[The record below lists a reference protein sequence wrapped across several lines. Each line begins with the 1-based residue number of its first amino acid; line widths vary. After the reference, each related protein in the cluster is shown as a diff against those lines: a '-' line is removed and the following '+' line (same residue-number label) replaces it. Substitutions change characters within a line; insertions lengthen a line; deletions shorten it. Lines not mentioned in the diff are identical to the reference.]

1 MQELKVTK
9 GSIPKSI
16 LGSYIKNGPGL
27 FTIGEE
33 ILSHWFEGNSGL
45 LKVEFH
51 DGKAYGKYKL
61 VETPAYKKDIEQ
73 KSFYRSGPIL
83 SGFKSLFSRSKF

>member
-1 MQELKVTK
+1 MQQLKLIK

-27 FTIGEE
+27 LTIGDE
-33 ILSHWFEGNSGL
+33 ILPHWFLGNSGL

-51 DGKAYGKYKL
+51 DGKVYGKYKF
-61 VETPAYKKDIEQ
+61 VETPAYKKDIQQ
-73 KSFYRSGPIL
+73 KSF
-83 SGFKSLFSRSKF
+83 SRSHIIF